1 MPQQQQEKAVTP
13 LQIPQDEQIRK
24 DLGFVDVTQQTESV
38 DPAVSKTADDWL
50 EKILSRDLSSPAT
63 QEEIRGAVEG
73 AGEKVQ
79 QTMARKSGL
88 LKGQIRTLASQAEG
102 NPVAK
107 SLIDLKVQV
116 DKINPNNFKLLAPG
130 GIGRVFTWIPGV
142 GTTMNKYFT
151 QWQSAGSV
159 IDSIVMQIRE
169 GSCGLQRDI
178 GVLRNDQIDMRTEI
192 LRLQKVIQILML
204 VNEKLTAKVEAM
216 DEGSDQRRFL
226 EEEILF
232 SLRQRIGDL
241 QESLAVNQQGV
252 MAYEFVI
259 RTNREL
265 IRGAKR
271 CENITVRALEV
282 ATVLAMALANQR
294 MVLHSIQA
302 VDETTSLLMKQNG
315 EQLKVQGTEI
325 FKQSASQSISIDTLK
340 KVYTDLDSAFEEM
353 ATFKQKALPE
363 MAQRMAAMSE
373 MAKGA
378 EKKIKRME
386 DGNVARPSIEL
397 DLEPTAEV
405 A

>member
-1 MPQQQQEKAVTP
+1 MPQQVQEKP
-13 LQIPQDEQIRK
+13 LQVPQDEQIRN
-24 DLGFVDVTQQTESV
+24 DLGFGVESQQTVSV
-38 DPAVSKTADDWL
+38 DPAVSKLADEWM
-50 EKILSRDLSSPAT
+50 EKILSRDLTNPAM
-63 QEEIRGAVEG
+63 QEEVRGAVES

-79 QTMARKSGL
+79 ETMARKSGL

-102 NPVAK
+102 SPVAK

-130 GIGRVFTWIPGV
+130 GIGRAFSWIPGV

-169 GSCGLQRDI
+169 GAGGLQRDI
-178 GVLRNDQIDMRTEI
+178 SILRNDQTDMRTEI
-192 LRLQKVIQILML
+192 IRLQKTIKILML
-204 VNEKLTAKVEAM
+204 VNERLTVKVEAM
-216 DEGSDQRRFL
+216 EVGSDERRFL

-302 VDETTSLLMKQNG
+302 VDETTSQLMLQNAA
-315 EQLKVQGTEI
+315 QLKTQGSQI
-325 FKQSASQSISIDTLK
+325 FKQSASQSISMDTLK
-340 KVYTDLDSAFEEM
+340 KVYADLDSAFEEM

-363 MAQRMAAMSE
+363 MAQRMAAMSK
-373 MAKGA
+373 MAEGA

-386 DGNVARPSIEL
+386 DGNTARPSIEF
-397 DLEPTAEV
+397 DLEPTA
-405 A
+405 AA